1 MIRLKGKRVSRL
13 LWIVIAIGSFYFVL
27 FRPVF
32 GIADSDPL
40 APYTKVK
47 LDNGLTLIVKEIH
60 SAPIAAVDI
69 WVGTGAKNETPEIAG
84 ISHFFEHML
93 FKGTTKR
100 QAGEIAREIKAV
112 GGYQNARTSLDTTN
126 YYVVV
131 PSEKVNLALEV
142 EADAIMNSTFDPR
155 EIERER
161 QVILEEKRLKE
172 DNPQGKL
179 GLLLYQAVFKGTP
192 YANDILGTSE
202 SLARIDQKTFVQYYQ
217 KHYRPDNIVVVVVG
231 DVNSAQIIDQVRFL
245 FKDFT
250 GHGKAVTPDFPI
262 PKLDTVVRVTAEMP
276 VDQTYLYFGFPG
288 PGMNNRD
295 EAALSVLG
303 IILGGGAGSRF
314 NQELLEKRQLVNEI
328 AAGYNSL
335 EKLGLFIIYAR
346 LKKEQ
351 ITALESEVQKTLSRI
366 ANKGVYSAELTRAKA
381 MVKSNIA
388 YTMESNADIAAIIGE
403 YQVNGDVENAAK
415 SIIDLQK
422 VTVHDIQRVA
432 KTYLNPHAYV
442 IAAVIPQEVNK

>member
-1 MIRLKGKRVSRL
+1 MIRLKGKWVLRL

-27 FRPVF
+27 FQSVF
-32 GIADSDPL
+32 GISDSDPL
-40 APYTKVK
+40 TPYMKVK

-131 PSEKVNLALEV
+131 PSEKVSLALEV

-192 YANDILGTSE
+192 YANDILGASE
-202 SLARIDQKTFVQYYQ
+202 SLARIDQKTFIQYYQ

-245 FKDFT
+245 FKDFK
-250 GHGKAVTPDFPI
+250 GLGKVVTPDFPI
-262 PKLDTVVRVTAEMP
+262 PKLDTVVRITAEMP

-303 IILGGGAGSRF
+303 VILGGGAGSRL

-351 ITALESEVQKTLSRI
+351 ITVLESEVQKMLSRI
-366 ANKGVYSAELTRAKA
+366 ANKGVTSAELIRAKA
-381 MVKSNIA
+381 MVKSDIA

-442 IAAVIPQEVNK
+442 MAAVVPQEVNK